1 MHVKSHGKRRLTLTL
16 AVVVAFGIA
25 GGIAYA
31 TIPSAGNVYNA
42 CMLKGI
48 GTIRLIDKALPSTNL
63 LSHCVDGK
71 ELEVSWNQ
79 SGPPG
84 AAGPKGADGEKG
96 DTGEQGPQG
105 PAGALASLESVNGLA
120 CTRNGQAGTAQIT
133 YDANGVAT
141 ITCVIANGP
150 PSTVPPDAFNNSCA
164 SAINA
169 GVLTPGETKTFL
181 GTTSPAGT
189 EDWFQVAFSG
199 GPLQVTLTADPSI
212 KFDIVGPC
220 GSTLESGLTTA
231 QVSSPSPFLIR
242 VYGDAGVTG
251 SWRLALS
258 NT

>member
-1 MHVKSHGKRRLTLTL
+1 MLVKSHGKRRLTIAF
-16 AVVVAFGIA
+16 AVLVAFGIA

-31 TIPSAGNVYNA
+31 TIPSSSNVYNA

-63 LSHCVDGK
+63 MSHCVDGK

-79 SGPPG
+79 AGQPG
-84 AAGPKGADGEKG
+84 TQGPKGADGEKG

-105 PAGALASLESVNGLA
+105 PAGALASLDSLNGLA
-120 CTRNGQAGTAQIT
+120 CTRNGQAGTGQIA

-141 ITCVIANGP
+141 ITCVIASGP
-150 PSTVPPDAFNNSCA
+150 PSSVPPDAFNNSCA
-164 SAINA
+164 TALNTVVI
-169 GVLTPGETKTFL
+169 PGESKTFL

-189 EDWFQVAFSG
+189 DDWFHVAFSG

-220 GSTLESGLTTA
+220 GSTLESGLATA
-231 QVSSPSPFLIR
+231 QVSSPNPFLIR
-242 VYGDAGVTG
+242 VYGGAGVTG

-258 NT
+258 NP